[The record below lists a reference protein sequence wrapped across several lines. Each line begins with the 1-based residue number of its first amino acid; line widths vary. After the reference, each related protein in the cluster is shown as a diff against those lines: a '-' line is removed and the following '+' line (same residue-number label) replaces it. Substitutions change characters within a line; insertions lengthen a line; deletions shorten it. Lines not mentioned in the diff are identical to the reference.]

1 MIRRPPRSTL
11 FPYTT
16 LFRSRSNATRDAGAT
31 SGELAEARSTLK
43 ELTSILGLTLEEAET
58 KGAQGADP
66 FIQLLVDLR
75 LRLRAEKNWELSDLV
90 RDRLKENG
98 VLLEDSRDGTSW
110 RWLS

>member
-1 MIRRPPRSTL
+1 MDDDFNSAAALAAL
-11 FPYTT
+11 FE
-16 LFRSRSNATRDAGAT
+16 LVRVMNATRDAGAT
-31 SGELAEARSTLK
+31 GAELAEARATLK
-43 ELTSILGLTLEEAET
+43 ELTSVLGLTLEEAEA

-66 FIQLLVDLR
+66 FIQLLIDLR

-98 VLLEDSRDGTSW
+98 VVLEDSRDGTSW